1 VDQLPILAH
10 TPYTLTRAL
19 PGVPF
24 GEAVAR
30 TRSALAGQGFGVL
43 TEIDVKSTMK
53 AKLGK
58 ELRDY
63 TILGAC
69 NPALAFAA
77 LQAEPGV
84 GLLRPC
90 NIVVSADDNGGSVVG
105 AVDPVALFSVVQRPD
120 VAGLAEEVRQRLAKV
135 LDGI

>member
-1 VDQLPILAH
+1 MDQLPLLAN

-19 PGVPF
+19 PGIPF

-43 TEIDVKSTMK
+43 TEIDVKATMK

-58 ELRDY
+58 DLRDY
-63 TILGAC
+63 VILGAC

-84 GLLRPC
+84 GLLLPC
-90 NIVVSADDNGGSVVG
+90 NIVVTADDAGGSVVG
-105 AVDPVALFSVVQRPD
+105 AVDPVALFSVVQRTD
-120 VAGLAEEVRQRLAKV
+120 VASLAAEVKQRLEKV